1 MVTMITKNVE
11 ILNSLRGQLLVAM
24 PHIDDA
30 RFKRSVIL
38 LCQHDNEAAMG
49 LVLNKVIPNLDL
61 NALRSKLKLKRA
73 FFDGEMPI
81 FDGGP
86 VETGRGFVLHSND
99 QMIPDSLPVGDDM
112 AMSIHV
118 SMINEIA
125 SGTGPASHRIMLGY
139 AGWDK
144 GQLEDEMRE
153 GLWFHMSATNEFIF
167 KTDASLLWEK
177 CFATAGFDAAR
188 LSPQSGSA

>member
-1 MVTMITKNVE
+1 MITKNVE

-73 FFDGEMPI
+73 FF
-81 FDGGP
+81 
-86 VETGRGFVLHSND
+86 
-99 QMIPDSLPVGDDM
+99 
-112 AMSIHV
+112 
-118 SMINEIA
+118 
-125 SGTGPASHRIMLGY
+125 
-139 AGWDK
+139 
-144 GQLEDEMRE
+144 
-153 GLWFHMSATNEFIF
+153 
-167 KTDASLLWEK
+167 
-177 CFATAGFDAAR
+177 
-188 LSPQSGSA
+188 